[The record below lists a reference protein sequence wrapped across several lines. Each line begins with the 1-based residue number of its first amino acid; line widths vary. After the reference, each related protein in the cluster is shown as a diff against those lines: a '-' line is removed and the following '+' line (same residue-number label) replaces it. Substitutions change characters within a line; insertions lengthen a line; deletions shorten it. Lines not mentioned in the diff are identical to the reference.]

1 MSGEDGSASPPYRVQ
16 FVRDD
21 GTVDAV
27 ETDGDQS
34 LLEIADRNAIDM
46 RYGCREGR
54 CVSCTGRLLAGE
66 VSYRTEPH
74 ALTDRLR
81 QSGFVLL
88 CVATPD
94 EDCRIE
100 IGQRVL
106 AAAFPGLWSS
116 EGHTDVRQ
124 LERARSELTRLE
136 AVGTDPDE
144 LDHLEG
150 ALEPFD
156 NLQKIREAYR
166 NVRTPS
172 DDRRA

>member
-46 RYGCREGR
+46 RHGCREGR

-66 VSYRTEPH
+66 VNYRTDPH
-74 ALTDRLR
+74 ALTERLR
-81 QSGFVLL
+81 HSGFVLL
-88 CVATPD
+88 CVATPAA
-94 EDCRIE
+94 DCRIE
-100 IGQRVL
+100 IGQSVL

-116 EGHTDVRQ
+116 EGYTGIPQ
-124 LERARSELTRLE
+124 LERARTELTRLE
-136 AVGTDPDE
+136 TVGVDPEE

-156 NLQKIREAYR
+156 NLQRIIEAYR
-166 NVRTPS
+166 HAR
-172 DDRRA
+172 DDLDE